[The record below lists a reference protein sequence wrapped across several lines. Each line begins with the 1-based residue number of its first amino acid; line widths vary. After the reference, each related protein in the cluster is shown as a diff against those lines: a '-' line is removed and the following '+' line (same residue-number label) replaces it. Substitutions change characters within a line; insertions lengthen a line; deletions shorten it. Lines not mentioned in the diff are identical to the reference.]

1 MYQIGDLV
9 VYGSIGVCKVDGF
22 SHPDSGSSK
31 LFYCLCPLYQSGV
44 IHTPV
49 ESEKVPLRSVMAAEA
64 ANQLLSQIPDIP
76 VEIYK
81 ERTIQQLA
89 QKYQSVLQTGDPLQ
103 LLSLILSVQE
113 KRRQA
118 ESQNRR
124 LGMVDERYGRQ
135 AERLLFGELAVA
147 LDISID
153 DIPQLIAA
161 RFGVQV

>member
-9 VYGSIGVCKVDGF
+9 VYGSIGVCRVDGF
-22 SHPDSGSSK
+22 SHPDSSSSK
-31 LFYCLCPLYQSGV
+31 LFYCLSPLYQTGV

-49 ESEKVPLRSVMAAEA
+49 ESGKVPLRPVMTAEA
-64 ANQLLSQIPDIP
+64 ANDLLSHLSGIH

-103 LLSLILSVQE
+103 LLSLSLSVQE

-118 ESQNRR
+118 EAQNRR

-147 LDISID
+147 LNMSMDE
-153 DIPQLIAA
+153 IPQLISSRLAEC
-161 RFGVQV
+161 V

>member
-9 VYGSIGVCKVDGF
+9 VYGSIGVCRVDGF
-22 SHPDSGSSK
+22 SHPDGGGSK
-31 LFYCLCPLYQSGV
+31 LFYCLSPLYQPGV

-49 ESEKVPLRSVMAAEA
+49 ESEKVPLRSVMTAAAAEA
-64 ANQLLSQIPDIP
+64 LLSQLTTIR

-103 LLSLILSVQE
+103 LLSLSLSVQQ
-113 KRRQA
+113 KRIQA
-118 ESQNRR
+118 EAQNRR

-147 LDISID
+147 LDMSID
-153 DIPQLIAA
+153 DIPHLIFSRLNENA
-161 RFGVQV
+161 

>member
-9 VYGSIGVCKVDGF
+9 VYGSIGVCRVDGF
-22 SHPDSGSSK
+22 SHPDGGSSK
-31 LFYCLCPLYQSGV
+31 LFYSLSPLYQSGV

-49 ESEKVPLRSVMAAEA
+49 DSEKVPLRPVMTAEAAEA
-64 ANQLLSQIPDIP
+64 LLSQLPTIC

-89 QKYQSVLQTGDPLQ
+89 QKYQSVLQTGDPLR
-103 LLSLILSVQE
+103 LLSLSLSVQQ
-113 KRRQA
+113 KRKQA
-118 ESQNRR
+118 EAQNRR

-147 LDISID
+147 LNMSMD
-153 DIPQLIAA
+153 DIPQLITTRLA
-161 RFGVQV
+161 GYV

>member
-9 VYGSIGVCKVDGF
+9 VYGSIGVCRVDGF
-22 SHPDSGSSK
+22 SHPDGGNAK
-31 LFYCLCPLYQSGV
+31 LFYCLAPLYQSGV

-49 ESEKVPLRSVMAAEA
+49 ESEKVPLRPVMTAED
-64 ANQLLSQIPDIP
+64 ANALLAHLSDIQ

-103 LLSLILSVQE
+103 LLSLSLSVQQ
-113 KRRQA
+113 KRKQA
-118 ESQNRR
+118 EAQNRR

-147 LDISID
+147 LDMSID
-153 DIPQLIAA
+153 DIPQLITA
-161 RFGVQV
+161 RLAECV

>member
-9 VYGSIGVCKVDGF
+9 VYGSIGVCRVDGF
-22 SHPDSGSSK
+22 SYPDGSGSK
-31 LFYCLCPLYQSGV
+31 LFYCLAPLYQPGV

-49 ESEKVPLRSVMAAEA
+49 ESAKVPLRPVMTADAAGR
-64 ANQLLSQIPDIP
+64 LLSQLSGIH

-103 LLSLILSVQE
+103 LLSLSLSVQQ
-113 KRRQA
+113 KRKQA
-118 ESQNRR
+118 EAQNRR

-135 AERLLFGELAVA
+135 AERVLFGELAVA
-147 LDISID
+147 LDMHIDEIPHLISEH
-153 DIPQLIAA
+153 LAKY
-161 RFGVQV
+161 V